1 MLCSAIVHPDIKE
14 VIPLA
19 PEPIIQ
25 QDGCTKNDSE
35 LNAIVRDLN
44 NIRIEHPHLK
54 ITVVEDA
61 LYANAPHINL
71 LQELNI
77 EYIISVKEKN
87 HEYLFDAVKNGNCKE
102 YQIVTKDLT
111 IHKFKYINGVPINYE
126 NFNKL
131 VNFIEHW
138 ETAKNGNKQYF
149 CWITS
154 HPIKDENV
162 FKLMEGGRARWSIEN
177 ETFNTLKNSGYH
189 FERNFGHGY
198 KN

>member
-19 PEPIIQ
+19 PKPIIQ

-35 LNAIVRDLN
+35 LNAIVRHLN

-61 LYANAPHINL
+61 LYENAPHINL

-131 VNFIEHW
+131 VNFIEYW
-138 ETAKNGNKQYF
+138 
-149 CWITS
+149 
-154 HPIKDENV
+154 
-162 FKLMEGGRARWSIEN
+162 
-177 ETFNTLKNSGYH
+177 
-189 FERNFGHGY
+189 
-198 KN
+198 